1 MSYVDFPIKSRWID
15 SGATSHV
22 GNSMQGLNMIQT
34 TARGARR
41 IKVANGVEVDVEAI
55 GLMWA
60 DNHPVGN
67 PKRKV

>member
-1 MSYVDFPIKSRWID
+1 MLMDPNGMDEFTVEWWEMDRMEILQ
-15 SGATSHV
+15 H
-22 GNSMQGLNMIQT
+22 
-34 TARGARR
+34 RR
-41 IKVANGVEVDVEAI
+41 LPLG